1 MEAMVI
7 DVENEAFED
16 YMSMSDGGFDDL
28 RTEADVEELSV
39 IEAVVVDEREALRSD
54 IADLPD
60 VEVWNEEMVSPKTVS
75 DQAEAVAH
83 ISVANIMEQD
93 LKTLSEKGLSML
105 QDNEE
110 DLMPAQEAIGLNEQL
125 KDSEDIAQSDVSQDA
140 APDTAAASEPQVT
153 SKEEAQK
160 KKKKVQKKAKR
171 PIDATESENAEAAA
185 QEAQVADEDSK
196 TLSASEKSSKKVKK
210 GEKKQNL
217 EKGEIMEAS
226 LETSSGI
233 DPQYAS
239 VSLVEQTVY
248 TIEDVQILEAAPSLK
263 EMIIQSQFGNVL
275 EASQI
280 EAIIQEQ
287 VEILSGAESFYN
299 LENPELQKAVMTQL
313 SAAVVAQQ
321 MEQGY
326 LSAGEELQPFVS
338 HEEIAV
344 RTVEFQTLDEAIQLD
359 HQVGF
364 ETVDQLTQQGFV
376 ESEVEIVQ
384 EEYPEAAMAYDNQ
397 LYSALGM
404 IEQETVDE
412 VQIIDSTVQDP
423 LSRQVE
429 GPVLEVQALAGSESG
444 PLIENIPP
452 TESLNDEAAAIQ
464 KIESEQALQTVDDQ
478 CLSSAVVGQQPQVIS
493 EEQTDQ
499 ASNVKKR
506 VAEGQEEDQA
516 DPKDTK
522 AQKKKK
528 VKVEKGIVGS
538 EGTVVIEETKLGVDH
553 QQADVIDITTEI
565 VASAPME
572 VAKVQTQ
579 EALPIELLEA
589 KLEEV
594 KQHIQESVT
603 KKKKAKLSKRDTV
616 VLQAVVEQLASQG
629 KLVEIIE
636 VPGQQKIV
644 KEAEI
649 NVTTLQLEQLKLL
662 KDPAKQLEIANE
674 IVEEVADGKQVKYK
688 IFSPKTAEAME
699 KLVDVKD
706 PASKQKCVPVFEV
719 IEIVENGKIVQRKIS
734 VNKVDVVAS
743 EEKVEVLQELGL
755 IEACTAALSNV
766 IEEQLCEPSVAPQT
780 QVIDQQGTET
790 KTTGGIGSSQE
801 APGQQQ
807 YDNVTQEQESNKGAQ
822 DQETDEAAVALQKGD
837 TATPEQK
844 TDKNIKGPESDDLGS
859 TSSAVV
865 ALSEE
870 PMKKISEFE
879 SREAV
884 QGEKCDKNVP
894 EQTTDMVTEKQDKT
908 SSQQISA
915 VVSPEQKLE
924 EPVQIQETSLTDTGK
939 EPSKAVSKKEEGK
952 ASPKQKTGAT
962 YDEQEPTKGTPGQE
976 SDKDTVPA
984 DDKDKLGKKESSK
997 MTPDQDT
1004 EIISS
1009 QEIEKTK
1016 PSDAVSQEPVKS
1028 VTGTEPDK
1036 DIQERESSRDV
1047 PDQEGVKS
1055 TPGSEK
1061 SEAPQQKQPGNIPEQ
1076 ELTAKSL
1083 EEESSISVPEK
1094 APPKDAPG
1102 KKTDESVPVHKPNN
1116 KVAEKGSTAAAP
1128 QELEE
1133 AEAIQSKSV
1142 DQSCVVSSEQKSPAD
1157 IIEGAGAI
1165 AGKSKESL
1173 KGMYSDS
1180 KDVSSAAKSEKIIGI
1195 PAEEPVLALKEAMQ
1209 SDVKAAIC
1217 KTDPTLSSLDAEILT
1232 GAVMMFI
1239 AAEKP
1244 VDIIETFDSSGESKI
1259 SVQEAAV
1266 ELTNNQFQ
1274 EIKSIKNP
1282 VHELEVAVEVCEELT
1297 DSKQIITKVLNPK
1310 SLSGTVEDLPRG
1322 NKENVPVVE
1331 VTELKEDGK
1340 VKKRKLS
1347 IRVADIQVNEDNT
1360 TVLNEQSLV
1369 EICSSALAVSID
1381 DVLASTES
1389 IEEMEIIHDKIESKS
1404 PSGKTTV
1411 GTGGILERTAAD
1423 HMEANEK
1430 RGKEEAKK
1438 KKRKSA
1444 EKVESIEH
1452 METSDAQPVTL
1463 QSVAKKPEKV
1473 KAAVMPS
1480 EEVVSACEEILNS
1493 QGGFIDPSDLEK
1505 YLNISSTAD
1514 QYLDQVIEMSGED
1527 VETAVKSKE
1536 ELLEKKK
1543 LLLEKKKLIEQKQQE
1558 IRLKKEAEI
1567 ARAELS
1573 SDVSTT
1579 DDSSGVDSV
1588 IENRKDLQE
1597 RTQTINK
1604 EKDIESSSGGKSEG
1618 KQSGSSFASV
1628 DMNVLES
1635 GDSKMSQLSKK
1646 FESEGKKQTLDSDMP
1661 PELAC
1666 ALQMKLAEAGQHAEA
1681 ILLALEKSMSK
1692 RSEDVLSADETSVD
1706 SAFTE
1711 KNSISESSTADVLES
1726 NIGMAQEVFDQYSVD
1741 DVACTDHLP
1750 QISHD
1755 GKISDVAPKSAETG
1769 STDDSHVPET
1779 VSTSQL
1785 KQDIPVTLEQISA
1798 AKESETVST
1807 SQTISDSQVTTT
1819 SLEKETPIVEGAGTI
1834 AGKSKE
1840 SLQGMYSA
1848 PDTVSGESHQEANTK
1863 EDRKVS
1869 AILDSKI
1876 SAETVSDQ
1884 SKPLAPKTLNEHPEI
1899 KSKSLSSKGEKSKDD
1914 QKSDK
1919 KPVDTRSTLQT
1930 NLDAIQNEGAVEQ
1943 SLETTKKAEGENI
1956 DIDINVKES
1965 TETVKL
1971 PGQKSASGVT
1981 PEDENVS
1988 ITLAKNEKS
1997 SEKSLS
2003 SKTTDEE
2010 SKEAIASKVIAKPEN
2025 AQKKIQDKN
2034 EAPAKSDKVIKPD
2047 DVKTGMGEKKTTS
2060 SAITDNEQKSELG
2073 DVPTG
2078 KSTTEVLGSSSKEI
2092 SATVDPKLKPTASE
2106 KAEGKSES
2114 VNETKTTEITLERRD
2129 QSVTQESTSESVS
2142 SPVKKEKRVSFA
2154 HDVVDNYDE
2163 SEEGTDIDDFEISSN
2178 KEKLSEDVKAN
2189 QMKSDPLSDEQE
2201 TCANKDGTSVR
2212 EDTKK
2217 DSKGVLKLEKDA
2229 ASNAS
2234 ETTSQSPAASNEKN
2248 TAANVSEK
2256 AKLTKID
2263 DESPSID
2270 QVKQLSSKGKRTEIA
2285 DLTTEKSEQGKSCTA
2300 TSQDED
2306 VDASVKMGK
2315 KEPATSQDEDVDAS
2329 VEIGKKQPPTSKDED
2344 VDVDAS
2350 AKIGMKQPVTSQ
2362 DEDVDASVK
2371 IGKKQSATS
2380 QVEDVDASVKIG
2392 KKQPAT
2398 SQEEDVDAS
2407 VKIGKK
2413 QPATSQEEDDDAS
2426 VKIGKKQPATSQEED
2441 VDASVKIGKKQ
2452 PATSQEEDVDASV
2465 KIGKKQPATSQDED
2479 VDASVKIG
2487 KKQPA
2492 TSQDEDVDASVKIGK
2507 KQPATSQEEDDDASV
2522 KIGKKQP
2529 ATSQEEDVD
2538 ASVKIGKK
2546 QPATSQGEDVDASVT
2561 IGKKQ
2566 PVTSQGED
2574 VDVDASVKIGKK
2586 QPATSQGE
2594 GVDADA
2600 SVKIGKKQ
2608 PAASQ
2613 EEDVD
2618 VDASVKVGK
2627 NQPATCQD
2635 EDVDA
2640 LVKIDKKQ
2648 PATSQGE
2655 DVDASVKIGKK
2666 QPAASQ
2672 EEDVDVDASV
2682 KVGKNQPATCQDE
2695 DVDALV
2701 KIGKK
2706 QPATSQGEDVD
2717 ASVKIGKK
2725 QPAASQEEDVDVDAS
2740 VKIGKKQPATCQDE
2754 DVDALVKIGKKQPA
2768 TSQGE
2773 DVDALVK
2780 IGKKQPAAS
2789 QGEDVD
2795 VDASVKIGKKQPAT
2809 SQDEDVDSSVKI
2821 GKKQPATSQDD
2832 DVDASVKIGK
2842 KQPASSQG
2850 EDVDASGKIGKK
2862 QPATSQDEDV
2872 DASVKI
2878 GKKQPATSQ
2887 EEDVNA
2893 SVKIGKKQPATSQ
2906 QEDVDVDAS
2915 VKIGKKQPTTSQDE
2929 DVEASVKIGKKQ
2941 PTTSQDEDV
2950 DASVKIGKKQPA
2962 TSQEEDDDASVK
2974 IGKKQPAT
2982 SQDED
2987 VDVDTSVKIGKKQTA
3002 TSQGEDVDVDAS
3014 VTIGKKQ
3021 PATSQDDVD
3030 ASVKIGKKQPA
3041 TSQGE
3046 DVDVDASDKIGKKQP
3061 ATSQD
3066 EDVDSSVAIGKKK
3079 PATSQDVDASVT
3091 IGKKESATSKDV
3103 KLRAE
3108 ESDSS
3113 PDAEPVGKSVGRQD
3127 SKTKTEDASEMWSAE
3142 TKGEATPVDKPDLKK
3157 SREAVHSIGEG
3168 EIGGEEEASIDIPL
3182 GKQSDLRK
3190 QEELLRKKEKEKKKQ
3205 KMVEEREMEEKEEQQ
3220 RKQERERK
3228 REERKRE
3235 QEEEEK
3241 KREEEERERAQRR
3254 KKRIED
3260 DAAAAE
3266 AKREEEAMER
3276 EKEKKK
3282 RREEERRKQ
3291 EQEEREEKEREEKR
3305 KAKDEQRKK
3314 ELLKRDQE
3322 IEKEEEERQAR
3333 RKKQIEER
3341 EKETKEEEE
3350 KRQRIEE
3357 EREEKKKRR
3366 KAEEEAERKAKEEK
3380 EMEREQERMKAK
3392 EERRKQEKEEM
3403 EREEKKEKER
3413 RKAKEERRL
3422 AELKEREEAM
3432 LREEEERQAK
3442 RKRQRE
3448 EKERELR
3455 EEEERLRKA
3464 AEEREERRRK
3474 HREEEAAEKR
3484 EEEAREREREEKR
3497 IAELEKRR
3505 KELDDRRREEERKI
3519 MEEEEERRERRK
3531 QKRLDED
3538 KAQREEQE
3546 RWEQELER
3554 KRERR
3559 MQQQNAEDEQLR
3571 KKREADEKRRQ
3582 EREAQRL
3589 LEKQEKLKKY
3599 EEQEKAFEEAERK
3612 RREDRVKRDEAERMR
3627 TQEEEMLA
3635 SLERKRVEEDK
3646 RRLEEELRR
3655 REEIKRRQEEEI
3667 RQQGEE
3673 FLRRVSDCNILFAV
3687 SDII

>member
-125 KDSEDIAQSDVSQDA
+125 KESEDIAQADVSQDA

-185 QEAQVADEDSK
+185 QEGQVADEDSK

-210 GEKKQNL
+210 GEKKQKL

-233 DPQYAS
+233 DPQHAS
-239 VSLVEQTVY
+239 VTLVEQTAY

-299 LENPELQKAVMTQL
+299 LENPELQEAVMTQL

-344 RTVEFQTLDEAIQLD
+344 RTDEFQTLDEAIQLD

-429 GPVLEVQALAGSESG
+429 GPVLEVQALSGSESG

-499 ASNVKKR
+499 TSNVKKR

-719 IEIVENGKIVQRKIS
+719 IEIVEDGKIVQRKIS
-734 VNKVDVVAS
+734 VNKVDVLAS

-822 DQETDEAAVALQKGD
+822 AQETDEAAVALQKGD

-844 TDKNIKGPESDDLGS
+844 TDKNIKGQESDDLGS
-859 TSSAVV
+859 TSSSVV

-879 SREAV
+879 SREAA
-884 QGEKCDKNVP
+884 QGEKCDKVVP

-924 EPVQIQETSLTDTGK
+924 EAVQIQETSLTDTGK
-939 EPSKAVSKKEEGK
+939 EPSKAVSKKEKGK

-1036 DIQERESSRDV
+1036 DIQERESSRAV

-1083 EEESSISVPEK
+1083 EEESSISVPEN

-1116 KVAEKGSTAAAP
+1116 KVAEKGPTAAAP

-1209 SDVKAAIC
+1209 GDVKAAIC

-1266 ELTNNQFQ
+1266 ELTNDQFQ

-1411 GTGGILERTAAD
+1411 GSGGILERTAAD

-1463 QSVAKKPEKV
+1463 QSVAKKPEKF

-1527 VETAVKSKE
+1527 IETAAKSKE

-1597 RTQTINK
+1597 RSQTINK

-1628 DMNVLES
+1628 DMNVLER

-1646 FESEGKKQTLDSDMP
+1646 FESEGKKQTLDPDMP

-1785 KQDIPVTLEQISA
+1785 KQDIPATLEQISA

-1848 PDTVSGESHQEANTK
+1848 PDTVSGESHQEVNTK
-1863 EDRKVS
+1863 EDGKVI

-1899 KSKSLSSKGEKSKDD
+1899 KSESLSSKGEKSKDD

-2010 SKEAIASKVIAKPEN
+2010 SKDAIASKVIAKPEN

-2047 DVKTGMGEKKTTS
+2047 DVKTGMAEKKTTS

-2114 VNETKTTEITLERRD
+2114 INETKTTEITLERRD

-2201 TCANKDGTSVR
+2201 TCANKYGTSVR

-2217 DSKGVLKLEKDA
+2217 ESKGVLKLEKDA

-2263 DESPSID
+2263 DESASID

-2306 VDASVKMGK
+2306 VDAPVKMRK

-2329 VEIGKKQPPTSKDED
+2329 VKIGKKQPPTSKDED
-2344 VDVDAS
+2344 VDVDALVTIGKKQPATSQGEDVDAS
-2350 AKIGMKQPVTSQ
+2350 AKIGKKQPATSQEEDVDASVTIGKKQPVTSQ

-2398 SQEEDVDAS
+2398 SQ
-2407 VKIGKK
+2407 
-2413 QPATSQEEDDDAS
+2413 
-2426 VKIGKKQPATSQEED
+2426 
-2441 VDASVKIGKKQ
+2441 
-2452 PATSQEEDVDASV
+2452 
-2465 KIGKKQPATSQDED
+2465 DED

-2492 TSQDEDVDASVKIGK
+2492 TSQDEDV
-2507 KQPATSQEEDDDASV
+2507 
-2522 KIGKKQP
+2522 
-2529 ATSQEEDVD
+2529 
-2538 ASVKIGKK
+2538 
-2546 QPATSQGEDVDASVT
+2546 DVDASVT

-2594 GVDADA
+2594 GVDVDA

-2608 PAASQ
+2608 LATSQ

-2627 NQPATCQD
+2627 KQPATCQD
-2635 EDVDA
+2635 ED
-2640 LVKIDKKQ
+2640 I
-2648 PATSQGE
+2648 
-2655 DVDASVKIGKK
+2655 DASVKIGKK
-2666 QPAASQ
+2666 QS
-2672 EEDVDVDASV
+2672 
-2682 KVGKNQPATCQDE
+2682 T
-2695 DVDALV
+2695 
-2701 KIGKK
+2701 
-2706 QPATSQGEDVD
+2706 TSQGEDVDVD

-2740 VKIGKKQPATCQDE
+2740 VKIGKKQPATSQDE
-2754 DVDALVKIGKKQPA
+2754 DVDA
-2768 TSQGE
+2768 
-2773 DVDALVK
+2773 
-2780 IGKKQPAAS
+2780 
-2789 QGEDVD
+2789 
-2795 VDASVKIGKKQPAT
+2795 
-2809 SQDEDVDSSVKI
+2809 SVKI

-2842 KQPASSQG
+2842 KQPATSQEEDVDASVTIGKKQPATSQG

-2862 QPATSQDEDV
+2862 QPATSKEEDV

-2878 GKKQPATSQ
+2878 GKKQSATSQ
-2887 EEDVNA
+2887 VE
-2893 SVKIGKKQPATSQ
+2893 
-2906 QEDVDVDAS
+2906 DVDAS
-2915 VKIGKKQPTTSQDE
+2915 VKIGKKQPTTSQEE
-2929 DVEASVKIGKKQ
+2929 DVDASVKIGKKQSATSQVEDVDASVKIGKKQ

-2962 TSQEEDDDASVK
+2962 TSQKEDVDASVKIGKKQPTTSQDEDVDASVK

-2987 VDVDTSVKIGKKQTA
+2987 VDVDTSVTIGKKQPETSQGEDVDVDASVTIGKKQPATSQDEDVDVDTSVTIGKKQPATSQDEDVDVDASVKIGKKQTA

-3021 PATSQDDVD
+3021 PATSQGEDVDVDASVTIGKKQPATSQDDVD
-3030 ASVKIGKKQPA
+3030 TSVKIGKKQPA

-3066 EDVDSSVAIGKKK
+3066 EDVDSSVAIGKKQ
-3079 PATSQDVDASVT
+3079 PATSQDVDVDASVT

-3103 KLRAE
+3103 KLCAK

-3127 SKTKTEDASEMWSAE
+3127 SKAKTEDASEMWSAE

-3190 QEELLRKKEKEKKKQ
+3190 QEELLRKKEKEQKKQ

-3282 RREEERRKQ
+3282 RREEEKRKQ

-3305 KAKDEQRKK
+3305 KAKDEQKKK
-3314 ELLKRDQE
+3314 ELLKRNQE

-3673 FLRRVSDCNILFAV
+3673 FLRRVSDCNIFFAV